1 MAEGKDEGAG
11 RTGWEKRL
19 KWVIA
24 IRLLVAILFL
34 GSAAII
40 QLEEKPPYPTGP
52 LFFLLG
58 LTFALSC
65 LYTIILPRIRRLE
78 EFAGGQFAADLI
90 LSTGLVHYTGGVES
104 PLTFIYIFPI
114 FGSGT
119 LLGRQGALAMSSI
132 GSILFGLLIDLEYY
146 RIIPPVGEAV
156 SAYLSPSFVLFRVFI
171 NIVAFFL
178 VALLSSHLA
187 ERLRE
192 AGRQLEVERTDL
204 RNLKTLY
211 RDMIANIP
219 SGIMTLDLEGR
230 IIAFNATAERITGLN
245 ANDVIGFSY
254 AQVGLAEFPGLT
266 TFAIRDKGRV
276 PAEAFEAPFPR
287 KDGTVIPIGVTYSS
301 LRDGEERL
309 LGVVAIFQD
318 LTERKQMEE
327 QLRRADRLAAVGQL
341 AASIAHEVRN
351 PLAAISGS
359 IQILHEELENQGQE
373 RLLGVILRE
382 ADRLKLITGQF
393 LEQVRLPETPWRGCD
408 LVACLEETLFLL
420 QQSDECHHGIHVGFE
435 KTVEALPVHA
445 DRDRLKQV
453 FWNIGLN
460 ALQAMPRG
468 GTLSVVVGAEGEFG
482 AVEFRDTGDGIPTEH
497 LSKIFEPFYTTKRRG
512 TGLGLTIAKGL
523 VTDLG
528 GQIEVRG
535 QPGEGATFRILL
547 PQTIN
552 RRPQTP
558 DWRHQTTEDGRQ
570 NADDGLH
577 TGDGGGADVM
587 SEVRGL
593 KSED

>member
-1 MAEGKDEGAG
+1 MSDGKDQGAG

-58 LTFALSC
+58 LTFALSG
-65 LYTIILPRIRRLE
+65 LYTVLLPRVRRFE
-78 EFAGGQFAADLI
+78 EFAACQFAADLV

-104 PLTFIYIFPI
+104 PLTFVYIFPI

-119 LLGRQGALAMSSI
+119 LLNRQAALSMSSI
-132 GSILFGLLIDLEYY
+132 ASILFGLLVDLEYY
-146 RIIPPVGEAV
+146 RIILPVGDAAG
-156 SAYLSPSFVLFRVFI
+156 AYLSPTFVLFRIFI

-178 VALLSSHLA
+178 VALLSGHLA

-219 SGIMTLDLEGR
+219 SGIMTLDLEGH
-230 IIAFNATAERITGLN
+230 IVAFNATAERITGLN
-245 ANDVIGFSY
+245 ASDVIGSSFH
-254 AQVGLAEFPGLT
+254 QVGLAEFPGLK
-266 TFAIRDKGRV
+266 TFATRDKTPV
-276 PAEAFEAPFPR
+276 PAQAFEAPFRR
-287 KDGTVIPIGVTYSS
+287 KDGTAIPIGVTYSS
-301 LRDGEERL
+301 LQDGEERL
-309 LGVVAIFQD
+309 LGAVAIFQD

-327 QLRRADRLAAVGQL
+327 QLRRTDRLAAVGQL

-359 IQILHEELENQGQE
+359 IQILHEELGNQSHE

-393 LEQVRLPETPWRGCD
+393 LEQVRLPGTPGRGCD

-420 QQSDECHHGIHVGFE
+420 QQSEECHRGIGVGFE
-435 KTVEALPVHA
+435 KMVETLPVQA
-445 DRDRLKQV
+445 DRDRLKQI

-460 ALQAMPRG
+460 ALQAMPQG
-468 GTLSVVVGAEGEFG
+468 GTLSVVVGVEGEFG

-497 LSKIFEPFYTTKRRG
+497 LSKIFEPFYTNKRRG

-528 GQIEVRG
+528 GQIEVRS
-535 QPGEGATFRILL
+535 QPGEGATFRVLL
-547 PQTIN
+547 P
-552 RRPQTP
+552 RSADPRPQTTG
-558 DWRHQTTEDGRQ
+558 WRHQTTDIRLQ
-570 NADDGLH
+570 NTDGL
-577 TGDGGGADVM
+577 
-587 SEVRGL
+587 R
-593 KSED
+593 SED